1 MINNQI
7 CKKCKKGFSH
17 TKKTAFCEECFNK
30 LSTPQK
36 VLYKQGYYDNYSK
49 TKQTKQNTTIDLGGF
64 NLSKTILIGLI
75 VAILTILAFNII
87 AVVPAGHVGI
97 GDTFG
102 SVSENEFSS
111 GIHLKAPWMAIVP
124 MNVKT
129 LEVSETAEVPS
140 QEGLIVRLDTSILV
154 KLDPQTADQVYK
166 TIGVNYVDVVI
177 KPQLRS
183 VIRET
188 TAKYEAKAL
197 YTSAREQITQDI
209 FEQLQ
214 PLLVERGI
222 TLEKVLLRDLG
233 IPAEVTTAIEAKLRA
248 EQEAE
253 QMEFVLQKEELEAD
267 RKIVEARGIKESQEI
282 IDKTL
287 TDRYLQYLWVQ
298 KLNENPNVIYVA
310 TESGLPLFKEVE

>member
-1 MINNQI
+1 MINKDTEI
-7 CKKCKKGFSH
+7 SLAKPLSILFVCVIALMVFFMFS
-17 TKKTAFCEECFNK
+17 
-30 LSTPQK
+30 P
-36 VLYKQGYYDNYSK
+36 
-49 TKQTKQNTTIDLGGF
+49 
-64 NLSKTILIGLI
+64 
-75 VAILTILAFNII
+75 I

-97 GDTFG
+97 ADTFG
-102 SVSENEFSS
+102 SVSSDEWQPGFYF
-111 GIHLKAPWMAIVP
+111 KVPWTAIVP

-140 QEGLIVRLDTSILV
+140 REGLIVRLDTSILV
-154 KLDPQTADQVYK
+154 KLEPETADQVYK

-197 YTSAREQITQDI
+197 YTSARELITLDI
-209 FEQLQ
+209 FVQLR
-214 PLLVERGI
+214 PLLAERGI

-310 TESGLPLFKEVE
+310 TEAGLPLFKEVS